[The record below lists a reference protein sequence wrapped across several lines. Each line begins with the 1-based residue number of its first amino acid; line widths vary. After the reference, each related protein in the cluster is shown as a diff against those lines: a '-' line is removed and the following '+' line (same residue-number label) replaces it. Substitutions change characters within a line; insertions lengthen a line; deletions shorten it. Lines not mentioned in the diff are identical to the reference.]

1 MLNKFIGLLLFFT
14 LLQSCGTNKGY
25 PGEKKPKSELATIY
39 TSERQEYDGGEQ
51 FILMEMINE
60 VEVGNSVNGW
70 PRKVETLPG
79 EVTIKFK
86 FDTSTFGKSLAL
98 GLSAGLGGAVG
109 GAIAASAQNENGLK
123 NEFTATVEK
132 GKSYRIAFFTDTH
145 SLSDLKVWLEPYT
158 PVEKP
163 KLKSKKQR

>member
-1 MLNKFIGLLLFFT
+1 MNKFIIFLLFTT
-14 LLQSCGTNKGY
+14 LLQSCATSKGY
-25 PGEKKPKSELATIY
+25 RGENRPKSELATIY
-39 TSERQEYDGGEQ
+39 TSEIQKYDGGKQ
-51 FILMEMINE
+51 FIFMEIING
-60 VEVGNSVNGW
+60 VEVGNGTIGW
-70 PRKVETLPG
+70 PKKIETLPG